1 MIRVTGNTLVVEGP
15 MTAATARALLEE
27 GRPGAG
33 AWVVDLSAVTHA
45 DSSGLAVLL
54 DWLRSA
60 RQAGGTLKFVALPE
74 SLQILARLYGID
86 TLLSAEFAPAA

>member
-1 MIRVTGNTLVVEGP
+1 MIRRNGNTLAVEGP
-15 MTAATARALLEE
+15 MTAATARALLEA

-45 DSSGLAVLL
+45 DSSGLALLL

-60 RQAGGTLKFVALPE
+60 RQAGGSLAIRGMPE
-74 SLQILARLYGID
+74 SLGSLARLYGID
-86 TLLSAEFAPAA
+86 ILLSAETAPGA

>member
-1 MIRVTGNTLVVEGP
+1 MIRITGNTLAVDGP
-15 MTAATARALLEE
+15 MTAETARALLEA

-54 DWLRSA
+54 DWLRTS
-60 RQAGGTLKFVALPE
+60 RQEGGSLKIVALPQALQ
-74 SLQILARLYGID
+74 SLACLYGID
-86 TLLSAEFAPAA
+86 TLLSAETAPAA